1 MQIGSSLIIRWRVVF
16 RMQISRQRRRR
27 RKKFVQEFVWLC
39 IQLWNHIGKI
49 KNDKEIRRRRCGIAH
64 SSAAS
69 RGLAD
74 FDSKKN
80 FIIEVSKKICSVFST
95 QTAAA
100 SSISSPASLQKSFTK
115 RIHSREGSL
124 EEMICCRLVPELLPV
139 WSSSSVPP
147 ELWRPPFLY
156 YRRTQKDSLMLYSKT
171 ALQTSNLS
179 NAQVSAVIV
188 SSWAPALKEIRR
200 VYYLFEIA
208 HVKISKKKKRLF
220 HSSLS
225 GSSCCIIIP
234 SISKPNI
241 LY

>member
-49 KNDKEIRRRRCGIAH
+49 KNDKEIRKRRWCGIAH
-64 SSAAS
+64 SSAATP

-95 QTAAA
+95 QTAAAAA

-147 ELWRPPFLY
+147 ELWRPPFLFDY
-156 YRRTQKDSLMLYSKT
+156 RTQKDSLMLYTLRPRSKRPT
-171 ALQTSNLS
+171 
-179 NAQVSAVIV
+179 
-188 SSWAPALKEIRR
+188 WATLKSQQ
-200 VYYLFEIA
+200 L
-208 HVKISKKKKRLF
+208 
-220 HSSLS
+220 
-225 GSSCCIIIP
+225 
-234 SISKPNI
+234 
-241 LY
+241 

>member
-1 MQIGSSLIIRWRVVF
+1 M
-16 RMQISRQRRRR
+16 
-27 RKKFVQEFVWLC
+27 
-39 IQLWNHIGKI
+39 
-49 KNDKEIRRRRCGIAH
+49 
-64 SSAAS
+64 
-69 RGLAD
+69 
-74 FDSKKN
+74 
-80 FIIEVSKKICSVFST
+80 SKKICSVFRT
-95 QTAAA
+95 QTAAAA

-139 WSSSSVPP
+139 SSSSSVP
-147 ELWRPPFLY
+147 ELKTAIPLLQNPKRFSFAIP
-156 YRRTQKDSLMLYSKT
+156 T

-225 GSSCCIIIP
+225 GRSCCIIIP